1 MSCTSASMSEVSIEP
16 LAAADVAAFRTLV
29 VDVLAEFGM
38 REDPVL
44 DADLHSP
51 LDAYEHVWVARR
63 GAEVVGS
70 VALRRVD
77 GATFYLKRMYL
88 RDTLRGQGLGAR
100 LLAVARQAGAHQIQL
115 DTSTEMVAAQHLYER
130 AGFHRIGTRTEAGTR
145 DSRCEVLY
153 ALDLDAAD

>member
-1 MSCTSASMSEVSIEP
+1 MSEVSIEP
-16 LAAADVAAFRTLV
+16 LTAADVAAFRTLV

-38 REDPVL
+38 REDPEL

-70 VALRRVD
+70 AALRRVD
-77 GATFYLKRMYL
+77 EATFYLKRMYL
-88 RDTLRGQGLGAR
+88 RGPLRGRGLGAR
-100 LLAVARQAGAHQIQL
+100 LLAVALDAARQAGARQVQL

-130 AGFHRIGTRTEAGTR
+130 AGFRRIGTRTEAGTR